1 MTDKTFVKAKRML
14 KRAVLAL
21 AAVSSA
27 FCAASATAGDV
38 VLVPAPRQMKVN
50 PGECVKKG
58 TEVDKSIYSYTVDSS
73 LPAEGY
79 RLSVKPA
86 GISVAAA
93 GESGRFYAEQTL
105 RQLAEV
111 RKGSLAFPC
120 VEITDFPAYP
130 WRGTLIDEGRH
141 FFGKET
147 VKNVL
152 DQMAYHKMNVLH
164 WHLTE
169 DQGWRID
176 VPGMPELVEYGSWRK
191 SSPKHGAKLKFLG
204 KFRYDID
211 GNGQKYG
218 PFYYTE
224 ADLREI
230 VAYAAERHI
239 RVVPEIDIPGHM
251 RSAIAAY
258 THLTCFPTNITERS
272 AHVKWGISTDVLC
285 IGNDET
291 VEFLEKV
298 FDYVCDVFPSEVIH
312 IGGDECPRIN
322 WEKCPKCR
330 ARMEKEGFTK
340 AGQLQGWITRKIAE
354 RLAKR
359 GRRIMGWDESLA
371 DDAPKTA
378 IGHSW
383 RTQGGNGAGT
393 TLVGGAEAA
402 RLGYDM
408 VMNPHT
414 ETYYDYRQGLK
425 DDPFQYPGGMIPLYR
440 AYAFDPAAGVVP
452 EARKHVLGSQ
462 AQMWSEYIW
471 NEYDLAWKMWPRAC
485 AMAEVLWTAPEK
497 KDFYEFLRRM
507 RVHRGRLLKM
517 GVNCAPLE

>member
-1 MTDKTFVKAKRML
+1 ML
-14 KRAVLAL
+14 KKMTGV
-21 AAVSSA
+21 AAVVVVVSVCLFPTVLPA
-27 FCAASATAGDV
+27 DP
-38 VLVPAPRQMKVN
+38 VLVPAPQEMKVA
-50 PGECVKKG
+50 PGSYSVKAAKV
-58 TEVDKSIYSYTVDSS
+58 EKSLYVFERDQA

-79 RLSVKPA
+79 RLSVTPK
-86 GISVAAA
+86 GIKVCAA
-93 GESGRFYAEQTL
+93 GEAGRFYAEQTL
-105 RQLAEV
+105 RQLASA
-111 RKGSLAFPC
+111 KDGALSFPC
-120 VEITDFPAYP
+120 VTISDAPEFP
-130 WRGTLIDEGRH
+130 WRGALLDEGRH
-141 FFGKET
+141 FFGRET
-147 VKNVL
+147 VKNML
-152 DQMAYHKMNVLH
+152 DLMAYHKMNVLH

-176 VPGMPELVEYGSWRK
+176 VPGMPELVKYGSWRK
-191 SSPKHGAKLKFLG
+191 ESPKHGARLNILG
-204 KFRYDID
+204 KFRYKIE

-218 PFYYTE
+218 PYYYSE
-224 ADLREI
+224 AELREI
-230 VAYAAERHI
+230 VAYAAKLHI

-258 THLTCFPTNITERS
+258 PHLTCFPENITDRS
-272 AHVKWGISTDVLC
+272 ALSGWGISTDVLC

-291 VEFLEKV
+291 VKFLEKV
-298 FDYVCDVFPSEVIH
+298 FDFVCDVFPSEVIH

-340 AGQLQGWITRKIAE
+340 AGQLQGWITRKIAAH
-354 RLAKR
+354 LAKR
-359 GRRIMGWDESLA
+359 GRRIMGWDEILA

-383 RTQGGNGAGT
+383 RTQSGNGAGT

-414 ETYYDYRQGLK
+414 ETYYDYRQGLE
-425 DDPFQYPGGMIPLYR
+425 DDPFQYPGGNIPLAR
-440 AYAFDPAAGVVP
+440 AYAFDPCKGVVP
-452 EARKHVLGSQ
+452 EVRKHVLGSQ

-485 AMAEVLWTAPEK
+485 AMAETLWTGTEK
-497 KDFYEFLRRM
+497 KDFDGFLERMKIHRR
-507 RVHRGRLLKM
+507 RLLKM
-517 GVNCAPLE
+517 GVNCAPLR